1 MTSKNIIADLIRGD
15 KLDGK
20 NYDIWYRKMQYL
32 LNEQGVLET
41 LSVKRVLPTEGTA
54 SEHDKEIY
62 NKWVKEDRT
71 ARYILLCAMQDDLI
85 GQFEIFETAKDM
97 WDNLKIT
104 FGQTSSTRLRALN
117 LKFLQYIKDPK
128 HSMAEHLRVMSAMIQ
143 DLKTAGNELTDE
155 QQVLAVI
162 RSLPDP
168 EWSQMKLLMKHSENI
183 KTFNDISRHLE
194 LEAERLEVNCSVALV
209 ARSEKRN
216 GIVPKRKKRH
226 NNGAQKKWNQA
237 PQGGVGKRHRGKR
250 AGNKDATKLK
260 CYNCKK
266 KGHFAR
272 DCPEPKKEQ
281 TNT

>member
-1 MTSKNIIADLIRGD
+1 MTSKNIIADLTRGD

-20 NYDIWYRKMQYL
+20 NYDIWHRKMQYL

-41 LSVKRVLPTEGTA
+41 LYVKRVLLAEGTA
-54 SEHDKEIY
+54 SKHEKEIY
-62 NKWVKEDRT
+62 NKWIKEDRT
-71 ARYILLCAMQDDLI
+71 ARYTMLSAMQDDLI

-128 HSMAEHLRVMSAMIQ
+128 HSMAEHLRVMSAMIR

-168 EWSQMKLLMKHSENI
+168 EWPQMKLLMTHSENI

-194 LEAERLEVNCSVALV
+194 LEAERLEVNRSVALV
-209 ARSEKRN
+209 ARSEKRS

-226 NNGAQKKWNQA
+226 NNRAQKKWNQA
-237 PQGGVGKRHRGKR
+237 PQV
-250 AGNKDATKLK
+250 A
-260 CYNCKK
+260 
-266 KGHFAR
+266 
-272 DCPEPKKEQ
+272 EPKCSG
-281 TNT
+281 